1 MRRVAGFTLIEL
13 VVTMVILSIVGVVT
27 SRLISSAVERYQV
40 ASATSRLAGVGRL
53 AVERIG
59 REIRNAM
66 PESIR
71 VTNDGA
77 CVEFLSIQTA
87 SRYLDGEQLDPDGSS
102 ADPFPVNGGAA
113 AASQFSVVIPFP
125 DLATPSY
132 VAVSPNNSAQL
143 YASNNALVGF
153 AGSAAIQ
160 NGTGIDI
167 PNVLQINLDQAFRFP
182 QHSPRERVFFLLDET
197 SYCLVG
203 DRLQRFVSYGLQAAQ
218 PNPPA
223 VDSDLLLP
231 GVGPISA
238 RVFDLA
244 PPNGFRGSVLQI
256 RIRLTERQQSVNLEH
271 DVGIR
276 NAL

>member
-153 AGSAAIQ
+153 AGSAAQ
-160 NGTGIDI
+160 T
-167 PNVLQINLDQAFRFP
+167 
-182 QHSPRERVFFLLDET
+182 
-197 SYCLVG
+197 
-203 DRLQRFVSYGLQAAQ
+203 
-218 PNPPA
+218 
-223 VDSDLLLP
+223 
-231 GVGPISA
+231 
-238 RVFDLA
+238 
-244 PPNGFRGSVLQI
+244 
-256 RIRLTERQQSVNLEH
+256 
-271 DVGIR
+271 
-276 NAL
+276 